1 MSTLE
6 QKYESLLQAVAALQK
21 EIDRLKQ
28 ENVVMLAEKVQWQAQ
43 KVQQDAIIQHAL
55 RNSNQTNNA
64 YLEEN
69 RRLQEELKRLKGN

>member
-43 KVQQDAIIQHAL
+43 KAQQDAIIQKAL
-55 RNSNQTNNA
+55 MNSNQTNNA